1 MMKKDMI
8 RRMLV
13 VAAAGV
19 LLAGCTKDKEEQ
31 SAAETQDITIEAEA
45 ESKEAESAE
54 DQEKK
59 ADIEE
64 IAGALR
70 TEITYKDELS
80 EIDLDTAAMIFSFGD
95 AKIDKAVIYESTGAT
110 AEEIAV
116 LECASGDDA
125 KKAAQAFEMR
135 VSEQKESFED
145 YVPGELNKLSDAVI
159 VTRDNIVILSVSDEP
174 EKAKEIAAR

>member
-1 MMKKDMI
+1 MKKDMI

-19 LLAGCTKDKEEQ
+19 LLAGCGKEKEEQ
-31 SAAETQDITIEAEA
+31 SAAEPQDITIEAEA
-45 ESKEAESAE
+45 ESTGAESSEAS
-54 DQEKK
+54 EKE
-59 ADIEE
+59 ADIEGIAQALKDE
-64 IAGALR
+64 IA
-70 TEITYKDELS
+70 YKDELS
-80 EIDLDTAAMIFSFGD
+80 KIDLDTAAMIFSFGD

-125 KKAAQAFEMR
+125 KKVAKAVELR
-135 VSEQKESFED
+135 VSEQKDAFED
-145 YVPGELNKLSDAVI
+145 YVPEELNKLSAAVI
-159 VTRDNIVILSVSDEP
+159 VTRGNTVILSVSDEP